1 MARHHV
7 ETLKKLRM
15 KMVEQRRAMATR
27 QCGPTH
33 AGGYDSIV
41 ALQAS
46 IDATDRAIADEERL
60 LEDEAPLAESA

>member
-27 QCGPTH
+27 QAGPTH
-33 AGGYDSIV
+33 AGGYESIIS
-41 ALQAS
+41 LQAS

-60 LEDEAPLAESA
+60 MTHGPAEAETA